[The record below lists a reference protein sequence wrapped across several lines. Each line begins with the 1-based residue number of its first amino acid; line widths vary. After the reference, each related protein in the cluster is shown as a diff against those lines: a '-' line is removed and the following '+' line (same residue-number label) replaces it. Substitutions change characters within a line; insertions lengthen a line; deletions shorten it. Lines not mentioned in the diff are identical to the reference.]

1 MIDEVIHAIKPEF
14 EEYGVAE
21 DVLAELQHVSSSS
34 IILTHDSERMSI
46 TTRYIEMGK

>member
-34 IILTHDSERMSI
+34 IILTHILNVCQLLLVM
-46 TTRYIEMGK
+46 